1 MAVLQMQKVSICAL
15 KKERKAVLEYLQ
27 SIGIM
32 EMTQDIQEDAAFEKM
47 DTVSQ
52 KISFEKAANTAD
64 QALEI
69 LQHYVPKKQSMLSS
83 LAGKELVESDDFG
96 KAIERRE
103 EIHRVAIRI
112 VKSNKEIAEHQAN
125 ISRLENSIES
135 LKPWLS
141 LDIPMNFKGTKKTA
155 MFIGTMPGDHSLED
169 LYGTI
174 AECAPDITG
183 ADIEIISKDRDA
195 TYLTVLCLSEEAGQV
210 EEALRQHG
218 FARPSQ
224 VVTQTPVQKKKKK
237 SYEKQIE
244 QLNKMIE
251 EIQQRL
257 IAADA
262 YREDLRL
269 ISDYY
274 RIRAEKYEVLGTLPQ
289 TKNTF
294 LITGYVPKESFQDI
308 RGILENR
315 YGCVVDVAEIAEEE
329 EPPVLLKNN
338 RFSESVEPILESYA
352 LPKKG
357 EIDPTTVMSFFY
369 VFFFGLMLSDAAYGA
384 IISIACFILLKKFPR
399 MGAMRKS
406 IKLFFWCGLS
416 TLFWGIMFGGYFGD
430 VINVVSKTFFG
441 REVGI
446 RAAWFVP
453 LDDPMRLLIYSMA
466 FGTIHL
472 FVGLGIKGYMEIKAK
487 KYLDAVCDVGIWYV
501 FLIGLLLLLIP
512 SEIFASI
519 AGAQIVFPPAVNLLA
534 KIMAIGGA
542 AGLLLMSGREVGIRA
557 AWFVPLDDPMR
568 LLIYS
573 MAFGTIHL
581 LVGLGIKGYMG
592 IKAKK
597 YLDAVCDVG
606 IWYVF
611 LIGLLLL
618 LIPSEIFASIAG
630 AQIVFPP
637 AVNLLAKI
645 MAIGGA
651 LGLLLMSG
659 RSSKNFG
666 LRIALGA
673 YDIYNVTGWLSD
685 VLSYSRLLALGLATG
700 VIASVVNQMGS
711 MFGDGILGAI
721 GFILV
726 FIVGHTLNLAIN
738 LLGAY
743 VHTNRLQYVEFFG
756 KFYEGGGKAFHP
768 FKTNTKYVDFKEE
781 TNQ

>member
-1 MAVLQMQKVSICAL
+1 MAVLQMQKISICAL
-15 KKERKAVLEYLQ
+15 KKQRKAVLEYLQ

-32 EMTQDIQEDAAFEKM
+32 EMTQEMEEDAAFEKM
-47 DTVSQ
+47 DTVSLRV
-52 KISFEKAANTAD
+52 SFEKAAGTAD

-69 LQHYVPKKQSMLSS
+69 LQQYVPKKTSMLSS
-83 LAGKELVESDDFG
+83 LAGKDLVGNGDLKKIIS
-96 KAIERRE
+96 RRE
-103 EIHRVAIRI
+103 EIYRAATRI
-112 VKSNKEIAEHQAN
+112 VKENKEIADHKAN
-125 ISRLENSIES
+125 IIRIENSMEG
-135 LKPWLS
+135 LKPWLK
-141 LDIPMNFKGTKKTA
+141 LDVPMNYPGTKKTSIL
-155 MFIGTMPGDHSLED
+155 IGTMPGDLSMEN
-169 LYGTI
+169 LYGI
-174 AECAPDITG
+174 LAECAPDITG
-183 ADIEIISKDRDA
+183 ADIEIIYKDRDT
-195 TYLTVLCLSEEAGQV
+195 TYLTILCLSEEETRV
-210 EEALRQHG
+210 EEALRQNG
-218 FARPSQ
+218 FAKPSHI
-224 VVTQTPVQKKKKK
+224 VTKVPLKKKE

-251 EIQQRL
+251 EIKER
-257 IAADA
+257 IVAADT
-262 YREDLRL
+262 YREDIRL
-269 ISDYY
+269 LSDYY
-274 RIRAEKYEVLGTLPQ
+274 RVRADKYEVLGTLPQ

-294 LITGYVPKESFQDI
+294 LVTGYVPKEAFQKA

-315 YGCVVDVAEIAEEE
+315 YGCVVDAEEISEEE
-329 EPPVLLKNN
+329 EPPVLLQNN
-338 RFSESVEPILESYA
+338 KFSESAEPILESYA

-384 IISIACFILLKKFPR
+384 IISIACFVLLKKFPR
-399 MGAMRKS
+399 MGPMRKS
-406 IKLFFWCGLS
+406 IRLFFWCGLS

-441 REVGI
+441 HEVGI

-453 LDDPMRLLIYSMA
+453 LNDPMRLLIYSMA

-472 FVGLGIKGYMEIKAK
+472 LVGLGIKGYMEIKDK

-512 SEIFASI
+512 S
-519 AGAQIVFPPAVNLLA
+519 
-534 KIMAIGGA
+534 
-542 AGLLLMSGREVGIRA
+542 
-557 AWFVPLDDPMR
+557 D
-568 LLIYS
+568 
-573 MAFGTIHL
+573 
-581 LVGLGIKGYMG
+581 
-592 IKAKK
+592 
-597 YLDAVCDVG
+597 
-606 IWYVF
+606 
-611 LIGLLLL
+611 
-618 LIPSEIFASIAG
+618 IFASIAG

-711 MFGDGILGAI
+711 MFGDGILGAV

-756 KFYEGGGKAFHP
+756 KFYEGGGRAFHP
-768 FKTNTKYVDFKEE
+768 FKANTKYVDFKEE

>member
-32 EMTQDIQEDAAFEKM
+32 EMTQDIEEDAAFEKM

-52 KISFEKAANTAD
+52 RISFEKAANTAD

-125 ISRLENSIES
+125 ISRLENSIEG

-224 VVTQTPVQKKKKK
+224 VVTQTPVQKKE

-542 AGLLLMSGREVGIRA
+542 AGLLLMSGR
-557 AWFVPLDDPMR
+557 
-568 LLIYS
+568 
-573 MAFGTIHL
+573 
-581 LVGLGIKGYMG
+581 
-592 IKAKK
+592 
-597 YLDAVCDVG
+597 
-606 IWYVF
+606 
-611 LIGLLLL
+611 
-618 LIPSEIFASIAG
+618 
-630 AQIVFPP
+630 
-637 AVNLLAKI
+637 
-645 MAIGGA
+645 
-651 LGLLLMSG
+651 
-659 RSSKNFG
+659 SSKNFG

-756 KFYEGGGKAFHP
+756 KFYEGGGKVFHP

>member
-32 EMTQDIQEDAAFEKM
+32 EMTQDIEEDAAFEKM

-52 KISFEKAANTAD
+52 RTSFEKAANTAD

-125 ISRLENSIES
+125 ISRLENSIEG

-141 LDIPMNFKGTKKTA
+141 LDIPMNFKGTRKTA

-169 LYGTI
+169 LYGII
-174 AECAPDITG
+174 AECAPDLTG

-210 EEALRQHG
+210 EEAIRQHG

-224 VVTQTPVQKKKKK
+224 VVTQTPVQKKE

-338 RFSESVEPILESYA
+338 QFSESAEPILESYA

-384 IISIACFILLKKFPR
+384 IISIACFVLLKKFPR

-416 TLFWGIMFGGYFGD
+416 TLLWGIMFGGYFGD

-441 REVGI
+441 HEVGI

-472 FVGLGIKGYMEIKAK
+472 LVGLGIKGYMEIKAK

-519 AGAQIVFPPAVNLLA
+519 AG
-534 KIMAIGGA
+534 
-542 AGLLLMSGREVGIRA
+542 S
-557 AWFVPLDDPMR
+557 
-568 LLIYS
+568 
-573 MAFGTIHL
+573 
-581 LVGLGIKGYMG
+581 
-592 IKAKK
+592 
-597 YLDAVCDVG
+597 
-606 IWYVF
+606 
-611 LIGLLLL
+611 
-618 LIPSEIFASIAG
+618 
-630 AQIVFPP
+630 QIVFPP